1 LQDLAL
7 SECPHHRVGDDVHQK
22 LDCALLLD
30 FVTKPWIALVSI
42 VLGSTFMA
50 APGCSVLATM
60 RPTMRASVVSASK
73 YMSAFSPTRPTFF
86 ISCMLAM
93 PCTTVQKMIGAMI
106 ILIVLMKAS
115 PRGFICS
122 PSSG

>member
-1 LQDLAL
+1 
-7 SECPHHRVGDDVHQK
+7 SKCPHHRVGDDVHQK
-22 LDCALLLD
+22 LDCALLLGLRYETLD
-30 FVTKPWIALVSI
+30 ALVSI
-42 VLGSTFMA
+42 VLASTFMA
-50 APGCSVLATM
+50 PPGCSVLPTM
-60 RPTMRASVVSASK
+60 RPTMRASVVTASK

-122 PSSG
+122 PSSGWK